1 MKAIAVILTLVLV
14 GLFGGRLIYLD
25 IYAASVDLDTAV
37 GIWLFDDGEGKV
49 TADTS
54 GRGHDGSFTG
64 EPQWVTGK
72 FGTALEF
79 NGTGDVVEIPRFG
92 EALPSEEVT
101 IMAWIK
107 LGKVKNQDLVSL
119 VPLNR
124 TSPASGMLMDRCAI
138 HFPWSQAPFY
148 DTIHWQY
155 GWGQATVDRPL
166 GSIGKWEHWA
176 FTYSIPRNFMKIF
189 RNGAEVAS
197 TNGASRFSPRTADL
211 HVGGRL
217 EYSFDGL
224 IDELAVFNTALSE
237 NEIRM
242 LMGGIN
248 RAYAKNVSVGKTVAN
263 PDTASVPI
271 TVSAR
276 MTGENVHGFSFD
288 MAFEPSI
295 LQAIDV
301 TEGTFLK
308 HDGAATI
315 WNVPVINNED
325 GLITGITCRRTGE
338 DAVVDGAGPLVV
350 VTFKPV
356 ATGGSTVSLQNLRL
370 SAPDDTEI
378 AVAAQT
384 GWVDVFPHGIIS
396 GMVRDAEN
404 QKPLADAKIEVRRDG
419 YSFGLETSS
428 DETGKYTVNGV
439 PVGEFE
445 VFASKYPYSSG
456 VAKTLVRSGETTFNI
471 DFEMKPLLSGD
482 TQDMQE

>member
-1 MKAIAVILTLVLV
+1 MKAITVLLTLVLV
-14 GLFGGRLIYLD
+14 GLLGGRLIYLD
-25 IYAASVDLDTAV
+25 VHAASVDLDTAV

-54 GRGHDGSFTG
+54 GRGHNGQFTG

-107 LGKVKNQDLVSL
+107 LGKVKNQDLVCL
-119 VPLNR
+119 VPLNS
-124 TSPASGMLMDRCAI
+124 TGPASGMLMDRCAI
-138 HFPWSQAPFY
+138 HFPWSEAPFY

-155 GWGQATVDRPL
+155 GWDQVTVDRPL
-166 GSIGKWEHWA
+166 GSVGKWEHWA
-176 FTYSIPRNFMKIF
+176 FTYSIPGNFMKIF
-189 RNGAEVAS
+189 RNGSEVAS
-197 TNGASRFSPRTADL
+197 TNGASRFSPRIADL

-217 EYSFDGL
+217 KYSFDGL

-237 NEIRM
+237 KEIRT

-248 RAYAKNVSVGKTVAN
+248 RAFVKNVSVGKTVAN

-276 MTGENVHGFSFD
+276 LPGEKLQGFSFD

-295 LQAIDV
+295 LQAINIG
-301 TEGTFLK
+301 EGSFLK

-315 WNVPVINNED
+315 WNPPLINNED
-325 GLITGITCRRTGE
+325 GLIAGITSRRTGE
-338 DAVVDGAGPLVV
+338 DGAETDIGPLVV

-356 ATGGSTVSLQNLRL
+356 AAGGSTVRLQNLRL
-370 SAPDDTEI
+370 FAPDDTEI
-378 AVAAQT
+378 AVEAQS
-384 GWVDVFPHGIIS
+384 GWIDVFPYGRIS
-396 GMVRDAEN
+396 GVIRDAEN
-404 QKPLADAKIEVRRDG
+404 QTPIAGAKVEIRRDG

-428 DETGKYTVNGV
+428 DDSGNYTVNSV

-445 VFASKYPYSSG
+445 VVVSKFPYSR
-456 VAKTLVRSGETTFNI
+456 VAAKTQVRPGETTSNI
-471 DFEMKPLLSGD
+471 DIDMKPILS
-482 TQDMQE
+482 QDVQDSQK